1 MGIEKQYDAGRTAQ
15 KYIEASIEN
24 FERDAGRR
32 FMYEQISTL
41 PRTSRILDVGCGS
54 GIDLSVYAKMGFT
67 NLSGI
72 DPSSKFIEEA
82 KKALGESVDFKEGAF
97 ECIPH
102 RDGSFDVVT
111 SRFALHYSR
120 DIEKSLKEVGRVLKS
135 GGKFVAVISNPT
147 ADAEEQRD
155 ANGNITITLFKGSVT
170 ITFPQHSLD
179 EYFGEGFL
187 NNFILDTKYE
197 YCGDEQDRAVNGLPN
212 ALALSA
218 TKK

>member
-1 MGIEKQYDAGRTAQ
+1 MGIEKQYNAGSTAQ
-15 KYIEASIEN
+15 KYTEASIEN
-24 FERDAGRR
+24 FERDEGRR

-54 GIDLSVYAKMGFT
+54 GIDLSVYAKMGFAS
-67 NLSGI
+67 LSGI

-82 KKALGESVDFKEGAF
+82 KKALGDSADLKEGTF
-97 ECIPH
+97 ECIPYE
-102 RDGSFDVVT
+102 DSSFDVVT
-111 SRFALHYSR
+111 SRFALHYSK
-120 DIEKSLKEVGRVLKS
+120 DIQTSLNEVARVLKS
-135 GGKFVAVISNPT
+135 GGRFVAVISNPT

-155 ANGNITITLFKGSVT
+155 ASGNITITLFKGSVT
-170 ITFPQHSLD
+170 ITFPQHSLE

-197 YCGDEQDRAVNGLPN
+197 YCGDEQDRAISGLPN